1 MIRLERVSV
10 RFGEGTPLAVEA
22 LSEIDFS
29 VAEGEFVSV
38 IGSNGAGKSTLL
50 GCCAGE
56 VGVSSGRVVID
67 GVDVTRFSV
76 ERRAGMVA
84 RVFQDPLL
92 GSCGSLTI
100 EENMALASRRG
111 FRRGLGLALGGVVRA
126 AFRERL
132 RGLGLGLEDRLSER
146 VERLSGGQRQAL
158 SLLLSVQC
166 GARVFLLDEH
176 TAALDPR
183 MSSFV
188 MDLTSRLI
196 EEQGLTTVMVTH
208 SLSQALRFGNRLVML
223 MGGRIA
229 FECSGA
235 ERSRLRIE
243 DLVARFSSGGG
254 ALDSDELLLS

>member
-10 RFGEGTPLAVEA
+10 CFGEGTPLAVEA
-22 LSEIDFS
+22 LSEMDFS
-29 VAEGEFVSV
+29 VEEGEFVSV

-67 GVDVTRFSV
+67 GVDVTNFPV
-76 ERRAGMVA
+76 ERRARFVA

-100 EENMALASRRG
+100 EENMALASCRG
-111 FRRGLGLALGGVVRA
+111 FRRGFGLALGRSVRA
-126 AFRERL
+126 GFRDRL

-158 SLLLSVQC
+158 SLLLSVEC
-166 GARVFLLDEH
+166 DARVFLLDEH

-188 MDLTSRLI
+188 MDLTQRLI
-196 EEQGLTTVMVTH
+196 EERRLTTVMVTH
-208 SLSQALRFGNRLVML
+208 SLSQALRYGDRLVML
-223 MGGRIA
+223 SGGRVA
-229 FECSGA
+229 FDCSGA

-243 DLVARFSSGGG
+243 DLVARFSTVAGRWIRTSCF
-254 ALDSDELLLS
+254 

>member
-10 RFGEGTPLAVEA
+10 CFGEGTPLAVEA
-22 LSEIDFS
+22 LSEMDFS
-29 VAEGEFVSV
+29 VEEGEFVSV

-67 GVDVTRFSV
+67 GVDVTNFPV
-76 ERRAGMVA
+76 ERRARFVA

-100 EENMALASRRG
+100 EENMALASCRG
-111 FRRGLGLALGGVVRA
+111 FRRGFGLALGRSVRA
-126 AFRERL
+126 GFRDRL

-158 SLLLSVQC
+158 SLLLSVEC
-166 GARVFLLDEH
+166 DARVFLLDEH

-188 MDLTSRLI
+188 MDLTQRLI
-196 EEQGLTTVMVTH
+196 EERRLTTVMVTH

-223 MGGRIA
+223 SGGRVA
-229 FECSGA
+229 FDCSGA

-243 DLVARFSSGGG
+243 DLVARFSTSGG
-254 ALDSDELLLS
+254 AMDSDELLLS

>member
-10 RFGEGTPLAVEA
+10 RFGEGTPLAVDA
-22 LSEIDFS
+22 LSELSLS
-29 VAEGEFVSV
+29 VEEGEFVSV

-67 GVDVTRFSV
+67 GADVTSLSV
-76 ERRAGMVA
+76 ERRAGRVA

-100 EENMALASRRG
+100 EENMSLASCRGLRRG
-111 FRRGLGLALGGVVRA
+111 FGLALGSRVRA

-132 RGLGLGLEDRLSER
+132 RDLGLGLEDRMGER

-158 SLLLSVQC
+158 SLLLSVQG

-188 MDLTSRLI
+188 MDLTTRLI
-196 EEQGLTTVMVTH
+196 EERCLTTVMVTH

-223 MGGRIA
+223 SCGRVA
-229 FECSGA
+229 FDCSGA

-243 DLVARFSSGGG
+243 DLVARFSSRGG
-254 ALDSDELLLS
+254 AMDSDELLLS

>member
-22 LSEIDFS
+22 LSEVDF
-29 VAEGEFVSV
+29 ALEEGEFVSV

-56 VGVSSGRVVID
+56 VEVSSGRVEID
-67 GVDVTRFSV
+67 GVDVTHFSV

-92 GSCGSLTI
+92 GSCGSLTV

-111 FRRGLGLALGGVVRA
+111 FRRGLGLALGRSVRGD
-126 AFRERL
+126 FRDRL

-166 GARVFLLDEH
+166 GARIFLLDEH

-188 MDLTSRLI
+188 MDLTQRLI
-196 EEQGLTTVMVTH
+196 EERGLTTLMVTH
-208 SLSQALRFGNRLVML
+208 SLRQALRFGDRLVML
-223 MGGRIA
+223 SGGRVI
-229 FECSGA
+229 FDCRGA
-235 ERSRLRIE
+235 ERSALRLE
-243 DLVARFSSGGG
+243 DLVARFSSGGEI
-254 ALDSDELLLS
+254 DSDELLLS

>member
-10 RFGEGTPLAVEA
+10 RFAEGTPLAVEA
-22 LSEIDFS
+22 LSALDFS
-29 VAEGEFVSV
+29 VGKGEFVSV

-56 VGVSSGRVVID
+56 VGVSSGRVEID
-67 GVDVTRFSV
+67 GVDVTNFSV
-76 ERRAGMVA
+76 ERRAGLVA

-111 FRRGLGLALGGVVRA
+111 FRRGLGLALGSSVRA
-126 AFRERL
+126 SFRERL

-166 GARVFLLDEH
+166 DARVFLLDEH

-188 MDLTSRLI
+188 MDLTERLI
-196 EEQGLTTVMVTH
+196 AERGLTTVMVTH

-223 MGGRIA
+223 SGGRIV

-243 DLVARFSSGGG
+243 DLVSRFSSMGG